1 MNIRKSVLLGAVALF
16 ATVSSVIADVTIN
29 ITGATAFRAAA
40 HTSIFATLG
49 GEGNVQFAYSTAA
62 GAAAANLASADR
74 SIFVGQVP
82 GITGTVTVRC
92 SWSGSTAGIASV
104 VNGTAVSVPVMSTTV
119 SGGSVATGGTN
130 GGISFETV
138 VPKFSFSDVAQAA
151 SNTPEPALNGT
162 QVGVVPF
169 MFLAQEGAPAGF
181 TNMSDQLFAALYGT
195 GAQPLSMFTSDSDD
209 EQVEVLPTG
218 RNTGSG
224 TRVTILA
231 ETGYGFNTT
240 VSQFQP
246 TIVAGEV
253 TALNAPSNNGYSSNS
268 GVRTVLESTMSAALA
283 PDYIFA
289 GYLTISDAIQAIG
302 NGAKELTYNGVAYS
316 EENVKNGKY
325 SLWGYQWLYN
335 ADGLDADETTF
346 LGEFVATIPGNL
358 GSAGIPIPQMRV
370 IRSGGDG
377 GQIFTLVEQEL

>member
-40 HTSIFATLG
+40 HTSIIATLG
-49 GEGNVQFAYSTAA
+49 GNGVVQYAYSTAA
-62 GAAAANLASADR
+62 GAATANLATADR
-74 SIFVGQVP
+74 SIFVGSVE
-82 GITGTVTVRC
+82 GLGTVTVRC

-104 VNGTAVSVPVMSTTV
+104 VNSTAVSVPVMSTTV
-119 SGGSVATGGTN
+119 SIAGTN
-130 GGISFETV
+130 GIASFENV
-138 VPKFSFSDVAQAA
+138 IPKFSFSDVAQAA

-169 MFLAQEGAPAGF
+169 MFLAQEGAPVGF
-181 TNMSDQLFAALYGT
+181 TNMNDQLFAALYST
-195 GAQPLSMFTSDSDD
+195 GAQPLSMFTGDSDD
-209 EQVEVLPTG
+209 EQVEVIPTG

-231 ETGYGFNTT
+231 ETGYGFNTP

-253 TALNAPSNNGYSSNS
+253 TALNAPGNNGYSSNS

-316 EENVKNGKY
+316 EENVKSGKY

-335 ADGLDADETTF
+335 ADGLTADETTV
-346 LGEFVATIPGNL
+346 LGEFVAAIPANL
-358 GSAGIPIPQMRV
+358 GTAGIPIPQMRV